1 MAFCY
6 ALAMWN
12 RVLLIRAF
20 VSASF
25 FSGVAVSPTGAQD
38 AANGPE
44 AHGPLLYLSQAQ
56 CLRAKADMYLE
67 AIGEGPS
74 LVFVGFCASDIIKPM
89 PGQISSG
96 TTQNALQ
103 DSVIRFTEK
112 QMRELPGLGT
122 LPANRRAVVVVLSRA
137 QLLCIRDRF
146 DEVVDAKEST
156 RFVWKTDAGDMEDE
170 VAELKLDECGRG

>member
-1 MAFCY
+1 MR
-6 ALAMWN
+6 N
-12 RVLLIRAF
+12 RVLLLRAF

-25 FSGVAVSPTGAQD
+25 FGGVAASLAGAQD
-38 AANGPE
+38 AASGPE

-74 LVFVGFCASDIIKPM
+74 LVFVGFCAADIVKPL

-96 TTQNALQ
+96 TTLNSLQ

-112 QMRELPGLGT
+112 QMRELPGLGS
-122 LPANRRAVVVVLSRA
+122 LPTNRRAVVVVLSRA
-137 QLLCIRDRF
+137 QILCIRDRF
-146 DEVVDAKEST
+146 DAVVEAKEST
-156 RFVWKTDAGDMEDE
+156 RFTWKTDAGEVEDE
-170 VAELKLDECGRG
+170 VAELRLNECGRE